1 MKKTIILLLILA
13 ICLAPAQGVPGAA
26 NAEAAISTEMEGEAA
41 LADLLGDAGPVTE
54 EDMTPTQET
63 VLPAEIPFES
73 APAEEATAE
82 PQPESAP
89 AEEATAEPQP
99 ESAPAEEAPAE
110 PQPESAP
117 AEEAPA
123 EPQPESAPAEEAT
136 AELQPESAPAEEA
149 PAEPQPESAPAEE
162 APAEL
167 QPESAPAEEVPAETQ
182 PESALAGEAPAENQP
197 EPVPAEEVAIEAQQ
211 EPAFVEQA
219 TVETVVEPALVE
231 QAPLE
236 SSVEAAT
243 DAQVLAPGGEPTDL
257 ALNAT
262 TLVLGQ
268 KESFAMAATPLPDGS
283 ASTIT
288 WRSDNAKVIRVD
300 AATGMLTASKK
311 GRAIIYATTA
321 NGIERSCQV
330 TVMKAPKKL
339 AVSPE
344 KLYLS
349 AGGQVGQLSVTL
361 TKKTGCHLYF
371 ETSDPNVAVVDAAGV
386 VTTVNPGVATVTVRT
401 FNGKSASCEVHSLD
415 PSIPMP
421 AAVQLAA
428 PSVTIGVKQS
438 FALNPT
444 FLAADGT
451 PIAGVDYSVSTSAK
465 KKLTVGAN
473 GVVTGVKAG
482 KYTATVTAY
491 NGVSASCEI
500 VVAKP
505 PSKVAVEPVKG
516 TIGPGQTRQLTVTF
530 PKGGVGTYS
539 FASSAPDVVAVDA
552 NGNVTGVSLGT
563 AVITVRTSNGKTAR
577 STITVER
584 GPEYMALNADYQL
597 QFDPLNNAYSTLYA
611 VTLNPGES
619 YQLFA
624 ENEYMTY
631 GDVTGYESSDSGI
644 AVVSATGLITAVAAG
659 TANIAVRSTSGAQT
673 YCRVTVNGK
682 LPASISFIAGDASVA
697 AGRSVPLPGI
707 KGVNIGAAELAAA
720 TYASTDEGV
729 VTVTWS
735 EADAEWKLNGVNP
748 GSAVIVA
755 TAGGATAQL
764 PVSVTGAVAS
774 AELRFVSSRAMMNVG
789 DSWKPVVTDEYGA
802 TVDAALSSDN
812 PDVVRVD
819 EARSLIA
826 ASEGDAVVTAVWN
839 GLAAKLDVSVRPGA
853 ATLTLSPTE
862 LTLHVRQR
870 ATLTAQVNGEAAAN
884 LSFASS
890 DPAVASVNQSGTVIA
905 RATGTAVVTVTAYG
919 GAAASCTVHV
929 APSPSH
935 ISLEPGSVTGRLD
948 EGGAQLAWT
957 FGAPDE
963 AGNVSFASSD
973 PQIASVNEAGYVA
986 FVAAGRAVVTA
997 TADSGVTASVD
1008 VTVLP
1013 AKPVSATPTYRL
1025 FAAYSY
1031 ANSAYK
1037 GFLPFPDNN
1046 AKSLAAVFENSSVS
1060 GLGYTTRV
1068 LGNPSKTQLLSGIS
1082 SFFATSADV
1091 DVSIVYLC
1099 SHGHMTNGYGG
1110 YRLSLPGYD
1119 DNTANANYYITA
1131 QEIFNC
1137 VSRINGS
1144 VVLILDS
1151 CYSGA
1156 FLQDMQAQLDAMGG
1170 RIAVLTAASDTRASY
1185 YKVKKNKKSVDFF
1198 TFFLLKGLGYNHR
1211 QGWWNSNAKGS
1222 RGAYP
1227 GFLAADA
1234 TGNGDGIVTLG
1245 EAYAYAANSIAAN
1258 IPGYMKK
1265 SWYWGDATRV
1275 QEPRFYAG
1283 SLNDLVIYKPR

>member
-1 MKKTIILLLILA
+1 MKKTIIILLILA
-13 ICLAPAQGVPGAA
+13 LCLAPVQVGLCAAGAEEAVQGGA
-26 NAEAAISTEMEGEAA
+26 EGQIA
-41 LADLLGDAGPVTE
+41 LTDLLGDAESATE
-54 EDMTPTQET
+54 ETVTP
-63 VLPAEIPFES
+63 
-73 APAEEATAE
+73 PAEEA
-82 PQPESAP
+82 P
-89 AEEATAEPQP
+89 A
-99 ESAPAEEAPAE
+99 APAEEAPAAPAAE
-110 PQPESAP
+110 ATP
-117 AEEAPA
+117 AEEAPVEVATEPATVEEVPAAPAA
-123 EPQPESAPAEEAT
+123 EAAPADEASIEPAIEAVPAEEA
-136 AELQPESAPAEEA
+136 L
-149 PAEPQPESAPAEE
+149 
-162 APAEL
+162 
-167 QPESAPAEEVPAETQ
+167 
-182 PESALAGEAPAENQP
+182 
-197 EPVPAEEVAIEAQQ
+197 
-211 EPAFVEQA
+211 
-219 TVETVVEPALVE
+219 VEP
-231 QAPLE
+231 P
-236 SSVEAAT
+236 VEAAPET
-243 DAQVLAPGGEPTDL
+243 QVMAPGGEPTDL
-257 ALNAT
+257 ALNAGE
-262 TLVLGQ
+262 LVLGQ
-268 KESFAMAATPLPDGS
+268 KESFAMAATLLPEGS
-283 ASTIT
+283 ASTVS
-288 WRSDNAKVIRVD
+288 WRSDNAKVVRVD

-311 GRAIIYATTA
+311 GSATVYATTA
-321 NGIERSCQV
+321 NGIERSCRV
-330 TVMKAPKKL
+330 TVMKAPKKV
-339 AVSPE
+339 AVTPE
-344 KLYLS
+344 KLYLN
-349 AGGQVGQLSVTL
+349 AGGQIGQLSVTL

-401 FNGKSASCEVHSLD
+401 FNGKSASCEIHSLD
-415 PSIPMP
+415 PSVPVP
-421 AAVQLAA
+421 ASVQLAA

-451 PIAGVDYSVSTSAK
+451 PIAGVDYAVTTNAK
-465 KKLTVGAN
+465 KKLTVGTD

-482 KYTATVTAY
+482 KYTVTVTAY
-491 NGVSASCEI
+491 SGASASCKV

-539 FASSAPDVVAVDA
+539 FTSSAPDVVAVDG

-563 AVITVRTSNGKTAR
+563 AVITVRTSNGKTAK

-597 QFDPLNNAYSTLYA
+597 QYDPLDNAYSTLYA

-619 YQLFA
+619 YQLSA

-644 AVVSATGLITAVAAG
+644 AAVSTTGLITAVSAG
-659 TANIAVRSTSGAQT
+659 TATVVVRSTSGAQT
-673 YCRVTVNGK
+673 SCRVTVTGG
-682 LPASISFIAGDASVA
+682 LPASISFMAGDASVA

-707 KGVNIGAAELAAA
+707 RGTNIDAAGLAAA
-720 TYASTDEGV
+720 TYASTDEGIA
-729 VTVTWS
+729 TVAWS
-735 EADAEWKLNGVNP
+735 DADAEWKLNGVNP

-774 AELRFVSSRAMMNVG
+774 AELRFVSSRAAMNVG

-802 TVDAALSSDN
+802 TVDAALSSDK

-819 EARSLIA
+819 EGGSLVA
-826 ASEGDAVVTAVWN
+826 ASEGDAVVTAAWN
-839 GLAAKLDVSVRPGA
+839 GLTAKLEVSVRPGA

-870 ATLTAQVNGEAAAN
+870 GTLTAQVNGEAAAN
-884 LSFASS
+884 LSYASS
-890 DPAVASVNQSGTVIA
+890 DPAVASVSQSGTVIA
-905 RATGTAVVTVTAYG
+905 RAAGTAVVTVTAYG

-929 APSPSH
+929 APSPSQ
-935 ISLEPGSVTGRLD
+935 ISLQPGSVTGRLD
-948 EGGAQLAWT
+948 EGGAQLTWA

-963 AGNVSFASSD
+963 AGSVSFASSD
-973 PQIASVNEAGYVA
+973 PQIASVNEAGYVT

-1046 AKSLAAVFENSSVS
+1046 AKSMAAVFENSSVS
-1060 GLGYTTRV
+1060 GLGYATRV

-1082 SFFATSADV
+1082 SFFAQSADV

-1137 VSRINGS
+1137 LARINGS

-1156 FLQDMQAQLDAMGG
+1156 FLQDMQGQLDSMGG
-1170 RIAVLTAASDTRASY
+1170 RIAVMTAASDTRATY

-1211 QGWWNSNAKGS
+1211 EGWWNSDAKGS

-1234 TGNGDGIVTLG
+1234 TGGNGDGIVTLG

-1275 QEPRFYAG
+1275 QEPRYYAG
-1283 SLNDLVIYKPR
+1283 SLNDLVIYQPR